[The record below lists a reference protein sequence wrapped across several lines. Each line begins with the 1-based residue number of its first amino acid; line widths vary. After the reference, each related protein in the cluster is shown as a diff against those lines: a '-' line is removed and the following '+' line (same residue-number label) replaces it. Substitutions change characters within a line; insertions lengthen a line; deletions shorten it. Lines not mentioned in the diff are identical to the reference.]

1 MDTTQRAMIECLV
14 TGVAAALVLILL
26 SFIPVFSLAVLLFP
40 VPMIIT
46 GARNGILYGLLSLA
60 ASAVVISLAVN
71 PEAGIYLLA
80 LNVFPVLGL
89 TLAHQKKFSLRE
101 TAFIS
106 AGGLLLSFVL
116 FLLTYSVF
124 AGRSLFD
131 EFWQSIRAFIVD
143 GFIDFKSVLET
154 YHSMG
159 LFENFTTEGQ
169 LADFLINE
177 IKQYVPYTVIVLSL
191 TLGFLYFLTSRYVLK
206 RMGRHVADIPPF
218 DEWLLPR
225 GVGFGFLVLLLVS
238 YLGSRLGIAR
248 FDTVL
253 ITITLLVSFLFSV
266 LGLSV
271 VWFFLKAWNLPVP
284 LRFVIIIPG
293 GLLLSMGM
301 GLAIIGMADH
311 LLGLRRVF
319 MNRMKPQE

>member
-1 MDTTQRAMIECLV
+1 MDTTKGAMIECLL
-14 TGVAAALVLILL
+14 TGLAAALLLILL

-40 VPMIIT
+40 VPMIVT
-46 GARNGILYGLLSLA
+46 GARKGMLYGLLSLA
-60 ASAVVISLAVN
+60 ASAAVISLAVN

-80 LNVFPVLGL
+80 LNVFSVLGL
-89 TLAHQKKFSLRE
+89 PLGYRKKLSSRESTL
-101 TAFIS
+101 IS
-106 AGGLLLSFVL
+106 AAGVLLSIVL
-116 FLLTYSVF
+116 FLFLYSLF
-124 AGRSLFD
+124 AGQSLFD
-131 EFWQSIRAFIVD
+131 VLWQSVREFIVD
-143 GFIDFKSVLET
+143 GFIDFKSVLKT

-169 LADFLINE
+169 LADFMINE
-177 IKQYVPYTVIVLSL
+177 MKNYVPYTVIVFSLSI
-191 TLGFLYFLTSRYVLK
+191 GFLNFLVSRSVLK
-206 RMGRHVADIPPF
+206 RMGRYVADILSF
-218 DEWLLPR
+218 HEWHLPR
-225 GVGFGFLVLLLVS
+225 GMGLGFLVLLLVS

-271 VWFFLKAWNLPVP
+271 VWFFLKAWKLPTA
-284 LRFVIIIPG
+284 LRFIIIIPG

-311 LLGLRRVF
+311 LLELRRIF
-319 MNRMKPQE
+319 MNRLKTQE